1 MFEYL
6 DRRYALAYYQVAE
19 EKGKVLEYLQEL
31 RELVDLIITN
41 TDIIQLINNPQIS
54 ISRKKEVMKDIFSG
68 KVNEDLIAFVN
79 ILIAKKRTHIASG
92 ILAQTEKIYLE
103 KKNTV
108 VAHVKTVISLDDAE
122 KGELIRKLKVKY
134 NKNILLE
141 EELDESIIGGV
152 YIKIGDDII
161 DGTLE
166 HRLNQIQE
174 LMLKEKL
181 ELVKE

>member
-54 ISRKKEVMKDIFSG
+54 VLRKKDLMKEIFRG

-79 ILIAKKRTHIASG
+79 ILIAKKRIHIASG

-122 KGELIRKLKVKY
+122 KEELIRKLKVKY

-161 DGTLE
+161 DGTLI
-166 HRLNQIQE
+166 HKLDQIQE